1 MWNGGVKC
9 GEIISSNV
17 FASFSSIELCNSNV
31 YFIRVIYDPHWI
43 DAMVRIVPFTHN
55 PMLFLNKF

>member
-9 GEIISSNV
+9 GEIISSDV
-17 FASFSSIELCNSNV
+17 FASFSSIELCIRNV
-31 YFIRVIYDPHWI
+31 YFIEILIYTL
-43 DAMVRIVPFTHN
+43 DAMVRMVPLTHS